1 MTTEQVDRPRG
12 RQRLSPLPVLGFA
25 AGLVVLGLI
34 VHNARYGAVSPR
46 IRNPNDSGGDQR
58 PKARPLAMTNAALRI
73 GVRVVPWLP
82 PWLKRLLVGGTRIT
96 LDGNTLDPT
105 LQLLLVGQRRT
116 RTGGLSASG
125 DPEVAR
131 AMMRSSH
138 VLMAPEIDVS
148 TRDFTI
154 PGPENRL
161 RTRHYRPAVEGPA
174 PFLVFFHGGGFV
186 VGDIESHDGLCR
198 MICRDAA
205 VHVLSVDY
213 RLAPEH
219 KAPAAVLDCLAAY
232 RWALGNAAELGADPS
247 RIAVGGDSAGGNLA
261 ALVALLSR
269 DEGIPQPVLQVLMY
283 PVVDLSEETQ
293 SRKLF
298 SDGFFLSKRDRDW
311 FTELYLGG
319 TDVAA
324 DEAWVSPLK
333 SADLSG
339 LAPALVLTAGFD
351 PLRDE
356 GNEYAEALRSA
367 GVPVDHRQFDA
378 LTHGFA
384 SVAAF
389 GGGSAEALIAT
400 MSAIRAHLSRS

>member
-1 MTTEQVDRPRG
+1 MTNKV
-12 RQRLSPLPVLGFA
+12 
-25 AGLVVLGLI
+25 
-34 VHNARYGAVSPR
+34 
-46 IRNPNDSGGDQR
+46 
-58 PKARPLAMTNAALRI
+58 PKARPLAVTNAALRV

-82 PWLKRLLVGGTRIT
+82 PWLKRLLAGGGRIT
-96 LDGNTLDPT
+96 VDGNTLDPT
-105 LQLLLVGQRRT
+105 LQLMMAGQRRT

-138 VLMAPEIDVS
+138 VLMAPEIEAAI
-148 TRDFTI
+148 RDFTI
-154 PGPENRL
+154 PGPETPL
-161 RTRHYRPAVEGPA
+161 RTRHYRPAVEGAA
-174 PFLVFFHGGGFV
+174 PMLVFFHGGGFV

-219 KAPAAVLDCLAAY
+219 KAPAAAHDCFAAY
-232 RWALGNAAELGADPS
+232 RWALGHAAELGADPS
-247 RIAVGGDSAGGNLA
+247 RIGVGGDSAGGNLA

-283 PVVDLSEETQ
+283 PVIDLAEDTQ

-298 SDGFFLSKRDRDW
+298 SDGFFLSKRDREW

-319 TDVAA
+319 TDIAA

-333 SADLSG
+333 AADLSG

-356 GNEYAEALRSA
+356 GNEYAAALRSA
-367 GVPVDHRQFDA
+367 GVTVDHRQFDA

-384 SVAAF
+384 SIAAF
-389 GGGSAEALIAT
+389 GGGSADAVIAT
-400 MSAIRAHLSRS
+400 ISAIRAHFSRS